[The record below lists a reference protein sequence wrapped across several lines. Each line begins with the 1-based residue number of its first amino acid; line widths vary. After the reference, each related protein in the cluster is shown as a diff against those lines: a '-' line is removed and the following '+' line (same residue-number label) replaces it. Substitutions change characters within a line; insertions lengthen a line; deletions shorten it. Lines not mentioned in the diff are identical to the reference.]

1 MAGSAPMA
9 LRRIFLLGVAVRIAV
24 GWFLA
29 PANNDPHLE
38 FIQFIVR
45 EARLPFADELTLG
58 FQPPLYYLLAAPLWW
73 LSGSAKV
80 VQLLSL
86 ALSILNLG
94 LIVRFIGATPL
105 IASERGRAQA
115 ALLAALLPQFVL
127 FSAFV
132 SNDALAFVVGT
143 WLFLCLA
150 RWIERPT
157 GANLA
162 LLGLAEGVG
171 LLTKGTFLAYLPI
184 AAAAIA
190 AVLVRRRVP
199 LTRVLASLGCFGLL
213 AGLVGGYKFAENY
226 WRFGTPVVSN
236 DELEQAWLVHQ
247 QGTWQG
253 PSSLFDADV
262 TKLVRE
268 PWIAESNRHSIPLLL
283 YGTFWW
289 SLIDESNF
297 DHTRALAAGAIPR
310 AIYVLALVPT
320 LLMLAG
326 AVRALWLVCLPR
338 ELDAAEEPFRERALV
353 LGALLA
359 LAGQIALVLSWGF
372 KHDAWSFFQSRLAFA
387 AFLSVALLLGWGFD
401 ALAGKPKLARTAAW
415 SVLCLHA
422 AFAAYYAAEIA
433 GELLET

>member
-1 MAGSAPMA
+1 MA
-9 LRRIFLLGVAVRIAV
+9 LRRIFLLGVAVRVLV

-38 FIQFIVR
+38 FIQFVVR
-45 EARLPFADELTLG
+45 EGRLPFADELTLG

-86 ALSILNLG
+86 ALSILNFG
-94 LIVRFIGATPL
+94 LIVRFVSSTPL
-105 IASERGRAQA
+105 IASERGRIQA

-132 SNDALAFVVGT
+132 SNDALAFLVGT
-143 WLFLCLA
+143 WLCLCLV

-162 LLGLAEGVG
+162 LLGLVQGVG

-184 AAAAIA
+184 AAVAIA
-190 AVLVRRRVP
+190 AVLVRRRLP
-199 LTRVLASLGCFGLL
+199 LGRIAAALAWFGLL

-226 WRFGTPVVSN
+226 QRFGTPVVSN

-253 PSSLFDADV
+253 PSSLLDVDV
-262 TKLVRE
+262 TALVRE

-289 SLIDESNF
+289 SLIRESNF
-297 DHTRALAAGAIPR
+297 EHTRALAAGAIPG
-310 AIYVLALVPT
+310 AIYVLALWPT
-320 LLMLAG
+320 LLMLWGG
-326 AVRALWLVCLPR
+326 ARALWSLRRPWRDLF
-338 ELDAAEEPFRERALV
+338 AAEELFRQRAVTLV
-353 LGALLA
+353 ALLA
-359 LAGQIALVLSWGF
+359 LAGQFALVLSWGF

-387 AFLSVALLLGWGFD
+387 AFLSVALLLAWGFD
-401 ALAGKPKLARTAAW
+401 ALAERPRLARASAAAA
-415 SVLCLHA
+415 LCLHA

>member
-1 MAGSAPMA
+1 MA
-9 LRRIFLLGVAVRIAV
+9 LRRIFLLGVAVRVIV

-38 FIQFIVR
+38 FIQFLVR
-45 EARLPFADELTLG
+45 EGRLPFADELTLG

-86 ALSILNLG
+86 LLSILNLG
-94 LIVRFIGATPL
+94 LIVRFIEKTPL
-105 IASERGRAQA
+105 IESQRGRAQA
-115 ALLAALLPQFVL
+115 ALLSALLPQFVL

-143 WLFLCLA
+143 WLFLCLV

-157 GANLA
+157 GASLA
-162 LLGLAEGVG
+162 LLGVVQGIG
-171 LLTKGTFLAYLPI
+171 LSTKGTFLAYLPI

-190 AVLVRRRVP
+190 AVLLHRRQPPGRV
-199 LTRVLASLGCFGLL
+199 VAALAWFGLL
-213 AGLVGGYKFAENY
+213 AGLLGGYKFAENY
-226 WRFGTPVVSN
+226 QRFGTPVVSN

-253 PSSLFDADV
+253 PSSLVDLDV

-289 SLIDESNF
+289 SLIRESNF
-297 DHTRALAAGAIPR
+297 EHTRALAAGAIPR
-310 AIYVLALVPT
+310 AICVLALVPT
-320 LLMLAG
+320 LLLLAG
-326 AVRALWLVCLPR
+326 AGRGLWRACCPR
-338 ELDAAEEPFRERALV
+338 REASAPEEPFRERAVALV
-353 LGALLA
+353 ALLA
-359 LAGQIALVLSWGF
+359 LAGQFALVLSWGF

-387 AFLSVALLLGWGFD
+387 AFLSIALLLAWGFD
-401 ALAGKPKLARTAAW
+401 ALAGRPKLARAGAW
-415 SVLCLHA
+415 AVLGLHA

-433 GELLET
+433 VELLET